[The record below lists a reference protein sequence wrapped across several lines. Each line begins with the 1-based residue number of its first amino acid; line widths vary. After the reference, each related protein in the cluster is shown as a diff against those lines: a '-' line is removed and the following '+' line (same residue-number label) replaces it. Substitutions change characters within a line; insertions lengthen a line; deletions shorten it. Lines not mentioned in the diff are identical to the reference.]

1 MTDAIAPDTIP
12 ARGRVILKLS
22 VQLPDGQKG
31 SIHVF
36 PGSDPRELAEQFC
49 EKHTLSDPKLLRVV
63 ERHIVDNMRHLS
75 KPNRSSPSTSIA
87 PSGSRLGGSDVQ
99 QPRDPS
105 AASSSAYPPS
115 GLARARELA
124 LRWRDSARSEQL
136 LRCCWSAFVELLWQ
150 GRMRRFRDAAHA
162 EAEAAR
168 AAEIEELHAA
178 NARIAT
184 LAFAQAGRSPEQAAT
199 ELRALLEPS
208 GTSARRAQEQLE
220 RVLSREVRRREL
232 SHARELK
239 RRALAAMAAG
249 AARTGAGAPDQ
260 AAAAAPSADGAPPAA
275 AESSQATIARL
286 TQRVAELSAEV
297 DDLTIQLI
305 SAKMMQAELA
315 TKETTAVHE
324 KRVLERQ
331 LVITQQQVDEID
343 YFDAPTPGR
352 QAGGRIAK
360 HVPTPANGRKG
371 VSRGLSFPSRK
382 TH

>member
-105 AASSSAYPPS
+105 TASSSAYPPS

-220 RVLSREVRRREL
+220 RVLSREVHHPWRATAPSPTICRCPQPALTCMSSEPGKFFAHHSCMIGGLVVSSTEEAMTILRPRCL
-232 SHARELK
+232 SAFARANGSNGTSSFSMAILSCHP
-239 RRALAAMAAG
+239 RNPLTIPRFWSSTRSRMILPHLASPALPLASILFRAANTSG
-249 AARTGAGAPDQ
+249 AAAIRP
-260 AAAAAPSADGAPPAA
+260 
-275 AESSQATIARL
+275 
-286 TQRVAELSAEV
+286 
-297 DDLTIQLI
+297 
-305 SAKMMQAELA
+305 
-315 TKETTAVHE
+315 
-324 KRVLERQ
+324 
-331 LVITQQQVDEID
+331 
-343 YFDAPTPGR
+343 
-352 QAGGRIAK
+352 
-360 HVPTPANGRKG
+360 
-371 VSRGLSFPSRK
+371 FPSMSDIRNPSRSP
-382 TH
+382 TYG